1 MSSAQ
6 QMSDLRGSRAPGD
19 MRFGAGGK
27 IIAALMVVLGIGAA
41 SAYLYET
48 GQFKVAPK
56 PVVSNSELP
65 TTGQ

>member
-1 MSSAQ
+1 MSDVK
-6 QMSDLRGSRAPGD
+6 QMNDLRGSRAPGD

-27 IIAALMVVLGIGAA
+27 IIAALAVLLAIGALTT
-41 SAYLYET
+41 YGYET
-48 GQFKVAPK
+48 GQFKAQPK

>member
-19 MRFGAGGK
+19 MRFGSAGK
-27 IIAALMVVLGIGAA
+27 IIAALVVLLGIGAA
-41 SAYLYET
+41 GTYLYET
-48 GQFKVAPK
+48 GQFKVVPK
-56 PVVSNSELP
+56 PAVSDSNLP